1 MKMNKYFLLLIITAI
16 SFAQQQRAVIAVA
29 DIANSGLSNFEVK
42 QVYDRLE
49 TELVNLGTY
58 DVTNRSE
65 VEKILKEQKFQ
76 QAGCTDQQCA
86 AEIGKMLNADLMLIS
101 TILFNRDEGQMSAT
115 FKLVNVESARITT
128 ATTKDIKTKSV
139 SKMIWAHMADPTET
153 GKGELTLL

>member
-1 MKMNKYFLLLIITAI
+1 MKMNKYFLLLIITTI
-16 SFAQQQRAVIAVA
+16 SFAQQERVVIAVA

>member
-1 MKMNKYFLLLIITAI
+1 M
-16 SFAQQQRAVIAVA
+16 
-29 DIANSGLSNFEVK
+29 
-42 QVYDRLE
+42 
-49 TELVNLGTY
+49 VNLGTY